1 MNLKG
6 RENPSGGQ
14 TEKQSEKALGM
25 RFRNHIS
32 IIAEQTGGLLIALLI
47 VLVPSLLENIDELM
61 ETGLKFMDGKWL
73 LVNLGLVL
81 FILVVIALQT
91 AIWSKTYISLQDNA
105 VVIERNTLNKK
116 KNTIGIRNISNIN
129 TEQNLFEMLLGTC
142 KVKLDTN
149 SRSTADSTDV
159 KIILKKADALAFKQ
173 EVTRRI
179 RDAETGAGQG
189 FSADSSAGSPAGFSA
204 GSPAGF
210 SAQQADAAGVP
221 GDALRGAGMM
231 PDGDAAE
238 TEDYDVRSDLGDILH
253 HGFFSMNILSVA
265 VIILGIGGAAGT
277 VFQIVGSPD
286 AAQTL
291 IGAASGILVAALIV
305 ASALWDTVKD
315 FVRYYDFRAKRR
327 GDKIYIRYGFLKK
340 LEYTVPVDKIQALR
354 LKQSFVARLGKRYMA
369 EIVNVGMG
377 DDKDEKNSFLILYST
392 EAKLNEKLAA
402 LLPEFLDAAG
412 VMVERQPC
420 PVWAAWSV
428 PALIYT
434 VIVAAC
440 AAVCA
445 SAMPEYGL
453 WAAAGA
459 AALEICLAAGMILK
473 YLTEGSLAGNDFLK
487 LAKGYFSRS
496 YLIVRYRNIQY
507 VRFFR
512 NPLAK
517 ACGIRK
523 GQIHLLASA
532 ANTSHPIPYFK
543 GNGEEIIKEGMLR

>member
-1 MNLKG
+1 M
-6 RENPSGGQ
+6 Q
-14 TEKQSEKALGM
+14 TEKSQTEKTQGM

-61 ETGLKFMDGKWL
+61 ETGLEFMDGKWL
-73 LVNLGLVL
+73 LVNLGLIL
-81 FILVVIALQT
+81 FFLVIIALQF
-91 AIWSKTYISLQDNA
+91 AVWSKTYISLQDNA

-159 KIILKKADALAFKQ
+159 KIVLKKADALAFKQ

-179 RDAETGAGQG
+179 RDAESGAGQG
-189 FSADSSAGSPAGFSA
+189 FSAGARAASSAAFPAAF
-204 GSPAGF
+204 P
-210 SAQQADAAGVP
+210 AQQTAAGAP
-221 GDALRGAGMM
+221 GEALRGEAMM
-231 PDGDAAE
+231 PAGDAAE
-238 TEDYDVRSDLGDILH
+238 AEDYDVRSDLADILQ
-253 HGFFSMNILSVA
+253 HGFFSVNILSVA
-265 VIILGIGGAAGT
+265 VIILGIAGAVRT
-277 VFQIVGSPD
+277 VFQIVGDPD

-291 IGAASGILVAALIV
+291 IGAASGVLVAALIV

-327 GDKIYIRYGFLKK
+327 GDKIYIRYGFFKK
-340 LEYTVPVDKIQALR
+340 VEYTVPVDKIQALR

-377 DDKDEKNSFLILYST
+377 DDNDEKNSFLILYST
-392 EAKLNEKLAA
+392 EAKLNEKLSA

-412 VMVERQPC
+412 AAVERQPSS
-420 PVWAAWSV
+420 VWAAWSV

-445 SAMPEYGL
+445 SAMPEYAL

-459 AALEICLAAGMILK
+459 AALEFCLAAGMILK
-473 YLTEGSLAGNDFLK
+473 YLTDGSLAGNDFLK
-487 LAKGYFSRS
+487 LAKGYFART
-496 YLIVRYRNIQY
+496 YLIVRYRKIQY
-507 VRFFR
+507 VRFSR

-523 GQIHLLASA
+523 GEIHLLASS
-532 ANTSHPIPYFK
+532 ANTSHSIPYFK

>member
-1 MNLKG
+1 MNVRDK
-6 RENPSGGQ
+6 ENPSGGQ
-14 TEKQSEKALGM
+14 AKMQTEKSQTEKTQGM

-61 ETGLKFMDGKWL
+61 ETGLEFMDGKWL
-73 LVNLGLVL
+73 LVNLGLIL
-81 FILVVIALQT
+81 FFLVIIALQF
-91 AIWSKTYISLQDNA
+91 AVWSKTYISLQDNA

-159 KIILKKADALAFKQ
+159 KIVLKKADALAFKQ

-179 RDAETGAGQG
+179 RDAESGAGK
-189 FSADSSAGSPAGFSA
+189 
-204 GSPAGF
+204 GF
-210 SAQQADAAGVP
+210 SAQQAAAGAP
-221 GDALRGAGMM
+221 GEALRGEAMM
-231 PDGDAAE
+231 PAGDAGEA
-238 TEDYDVRSDLGDILH
+238 EDYDVRSDLGDILQ
-253 HGFFSMNILSVA
+253 HGFFSVNILSVA
-265 VIILGIGGAAGT
+265 VIILGIAGAVRT
-277 VFQIVGSPD
+277 VFQIVGDPD

-291 IGAASGILVAALIV
+291 IGAASGVLVAALIV

-327 GDKIYIRYGFLKK
+327 GDKIYIRYGFFKK
-340 LEYTVPVDKIQALR
+340 VEYTVPVDKIQALR

-377 DDKDEKNSFLILYST
+377 DDNDEKNSFLILYST
-392 EAKLNEKLAA
+392 EAKLNEKLSA

-412 VMVERQPC
+412 AAVERQPSS
-420 PVWAAWSV
+420 VWAAWSV

-445 SAMPEYGL
+445 SAMPEYAI

-459 AALEICLAAGMILK
+459 AVLEICLAAGMILK

-487 LAKGYFSRS
+487 LVKGYFART
-496 YLIVRYRNIQY
+496 YLIVRYRKIQY
-507 VRFFR
+507 VRFSR

-523 GQIHLLASA
+523 GEIHLLASS
-532 ANTSHPIPYFK
+532 ANTSHSIPYFK

>member
-1 MNLKG
+1 MNVRDK
-6 RENPSGGQ
+6 ENPSGGQ
-14 TEKQSEKALGM
+14 AKMQTEKPQTEKTQGM

-61 ETGLKFMDGKWL
+61 ETGLEFMDGKWL
-73 LVNLGLVL
+73 LVNLGLIL
-81 FILVVIALQT
+81 FFLVVIALQF
-91 AIWSKTYISLQDNA
+91 AVWSKTYISLQDNA

-159 KIILKKADALAFKQ
+159 KIVLKKADALAFKQ

-179 RDAETGAGQG
+179 RDAESGSGQG
-189 FSADSSAGSPAGFSA
+189 FSA
-204 GSPAGF
+204 
-210 SAQQADAAGVP
+210 QQTAAGAP
-221 GDALRGAGMM
+221 GEALRGEAMM
-231 PDGDAAE
+231 PAGDAGEA
-238 TEDYDVRSDLGDILH
+238 EDYDVRSDLGDILQ
-253 HGFFSMNILSVA
+253 HGFFSVNILSVA
-265 VIILGIGGAAGT
+265 VIILGIAGAVRT
-277 VFQIVGSPD
+277 VFQIVGDPD

-327 GDKIYIRYGFLKK
+327 GDKIYIRYGFFKK
-340 LEYTVPVDKIQALR
+340 VEYTVPVDKIQALR

-377 DDKDEKNSFLILYST
+377 DDNDEKNSFLILYST
-392 EAKLNEKLAA
+392 EAKLNERLAA

-412 VMVERQPC
+412 AAVERQPSS
-420 PVWAAWSV
+420 VWAAWSV

-445 SAMPEYGL
+445 SVMPEYAI

-459 AALEICLAAGMILK
+459 AVLEICLAAGMILK
-473 YLTEGSLAGNDFLK
+473 YLTDGSLAGNDFLK
-487 LAKGYFSRS
+487 LAKGYFART
-496 YLIVRYRNIQY
+496 YLIVRYRKIQY
-507 VRFFR
+507 VRFSR

-523 GQIHLLASA
+523 GEIHLLASS
-532 ANTSHPIPYFK
+532 ANTSHSIPYFK

>member
-1 MNLKG
+1 M
-6 RENPSGGQ
+6 Q
-14 TEKQSEKALGM
+14 TEKPQTEKTQGM

-61 ETGLKFMDGKWL
+61 ETGLEFMDGKWL
-73 LVNLGLVL
+73 LVNLGLIL
-81 FILVVIALQT
+81 FFLVIIALQF
-91 AIWSKTYISLQDNA
+91 AVWSKTYISLQDNA

-159 KIILKKADALAFKQ
+159 KIVLKKADALAFKQ

-179 RDAETGAGQG
+179 RDAESGAGK
-189 FSADSSAGSPAGFSA
+189 
-204 GSPAGF
+204 GF
-210 SAQQADAAGVP
+210 SAQQAAAGAP
-221 GDALRGAGMM
+221 GEALRGEAMM
-231 PDGDAAE
+231 PAGDAGEA
-238 TEDYDVRSDLGDILH
+238 EDYDVRSDLGDILQ
-253 HGFFSMNILSVA
+253 HGFFSVNILSVA
-265 VIILGIGGAAGT
+265 VIILGIAGAVRT
-277 VFQIVGSPD
+277 VFQIVGDPD

-291 IGAASGILVAALIV
+291 IGAASGVLVAALIV

-327 GDKIYIRYGFLKK
+327 GDKIYILYGFFKK
-340 LEYTVPVDKIQALR
+340 VEYTVPVDKIQALR

-377 DDKDEKNSFLILYST
+377 DDNDEKNSFLILYST
-392 EAKLNEKLAA
+392 EAKLNEKLSA

-412 VMVERQPC
+412 AAVERQPSS
-420 PVWAAWSV
+420 VWAAWSV

-445 SAMPEYGL
+445 SAMPEYAI

-459 AALEICLAAGMILK
+459 AVLEICLAAGMILK

-487 LAKGYFSRS
+487 LAKGYFART
-496 YLIVRYRNIQY
+496 YLIVRYRKIQY
-507 VRFFR
+507 VCFSR

-523 GQIHLLASA
+523 GEIHLLASS
-532 ANTSHPIPYFK
+532 ANTSHSIPYFK

>member
-1 MNLKG
+1 MNVRDK
-6 RENPSGGQ
+6 ENPSGGQ
-14 TEKQSEKALGM
+14 AKMQTEKSQTEKTQGM

-61 ETGLKFMDGKWL
+61 ETGLEFMDGKWL
-73 LVNLGLVL
+73 LVNLGLIL
-81 FILVVIALQT
+81 FFLVIIALQF
-91 AIWSKTYISLQDNA
+91 AVWSKTYISLQDNA

-159 KIILKKADALAFKQ
+159 KIVLKKADALAFKQ

-179 RDAETGAGQG
+179 RDAESGAGK
-189 FSADSSAGSPAGFSA
+189 
-204 GSPAGF
+204 GF
-210 SAQQADAAGVP
+210 SAQQAAAGAP
-221 GDALRGAGMM
+221 GEALRGEAMM
-231 PDGDAAE
+231 PAGDAGEA
-238 TEDYDVRSDLGDILH
+238 EDYDVRSDLGDILQ
-253 HGFFSMNILSVA
+253 HGFFSVNILSVA
-265 VIILGIGGAAGT
+265 VIILGIAGAVRT
-277 VFQIVGSPD
+277 VFQIVGDPD

-291 IGAASGILVAALIV
+291 IGAASGVLVAALIV

-327 GDKIYIRYGFLKK
+327 GDKIYIRYGFFKK
-340 LEYTVPVDKIQALR
+340 VEYTVPVDKIQALR

-377 DDKDEKNSFLILYST
+377 DDNDEKNSFLILYST
-392 EAKLNEKLAA
+392 EAKLNERLAA

-412 VMVERQPC
+412 AAVERQPSS
-420 PVWAAWSV
+420 VWAAWSV

-445 SAMPEYGL
+445 SAMPEYAI

-487 LAKGYFSRS
+487 LAKGYFART
-496 YLIVRYRNIQY
+496 YLIVRYRKIQY
-507 VRFFR
+507 VRFSR

-523 GQIHLLASA
+523 GEIHLLASS
-532 ANTSHPIPYFK
+532 ANTSHSIPYFK

>member
-1 MNLKG
+1 M
-6 RENPSGGQ
+6 Q
-14 TEKQSEKALGM
+14 TEKSQTEKTQGM

-61 ETGLKFMDGKWL
+61 ETGLEFMDGKWL
-73 LVNLGLVL
+73 LVNLGLIL
-81 FILVVIALQT
+81 FFLVIIALQF
-91 AIWSKTYISLQDNA
+91 AVWSKTYISLQDNA

-159 KIILKKADALAFKQ
+159 RIVLKKADALAFKQ

-179 RDAETGAGQG
+179 RDAESGAGK
-189 FSADSSAGSPAGFSA
+189 
-204 GSPAGF
+204 GF
-210 SAQQADAAGVP
+210 SAQQTAAGAP
-221 GDALRGAGMM
+221 GETLRAAGMT
-231 PDGDAAE
+231 PAGDAAE
-238 TEDYDVRSDLGDILH
+238 TEDYDVRSDLADILQ
-253 HGFFSMNILSVA
+253 HGLFSVNILSVA
-265 VIILGIGGAAGT
+265 VIILGIAGAVGT
-277 VFQIVGSPD
+277 VFRIVGSPD

-291 IGAASGILVAALIV
+291 IGAASGVLVAALIV

-327 GDKIYIRYGFLKK
+327 GDKIYIRYGFFKK
-340 LEYTVPVDKIQALR
+340 VEYTVPVDKIQALR

-377 DDKDEKNSFLILYST
+377 DDNDEKNSFLILYST
-392 EAKLNEKLAA
+392 EAKLNEKLSA

-412 VMVERQPC
+412 AAVERQPSS
-420 PVWAAWSV
+420 VWAAWSV

-445 SAMPEYGL
+445 SAMPEYAI

-473 YLTEGSLAGNDFLK
+473 YLTVGSLAGNDFLK
-487 LAKGYFSRS
+487 LAKGYFART
-496 YLIVRYRNIQY
+496 YLIVRYRKIQY
-507 VRFFR
+507 VCFSR

-523 GQIHLLASA
+523 GEIHLLASS
-532 ANTSHPIPYFK
+532 ANTSHSIPYFK

>member
-1 MNLKG
+1 MNVRDK
-6 RENPSGGQ
+6 ENPSGGQ
-14 TEKQSEKALGM
+14 AKMETEKSQTEKTQGM

-61 ETGLKFMDGKWL
+61 ETGLEFMDGKWL
-73 LVNLGLVL
+73 LVNLGLIL
-81 FILVVIALQT
+81 FFLVIIALQF
-91 AIWSKTYISLQDNA
+91 AVWSKTYISLQDNA

-159 KIILKKADALAFKQ
+159 KIVLKKADALAFKQ

-179 RDAETGAGQG
+179 RDAESGAEK
-189 FSADSSAGSPAGFSA
+189 
-204 GSPAGF
+204 GF
-210 SAQQADAAGVP
+210 SAQQAAAGAP
-221 GDALRGAGMM
+221 GEALRGEAMM
-231 PDGDAAE
+231 PAGDAAE
-238 TEDYDVRSDLGDILH
+238 AEDYDVRSDLADILQ
-253 HGFFSMNILSVA
+253 HGFFSVNILSVA
-265 VIILGIGGAAGT
+265 VIILGIAGAVGT
-277 VFQIVGSPD
+277 VFQIVGDPD

-327 GDKIYIRYGFLKK
+327 GDKIYIRYGFFKK
-340 LEYTVPVDKIQALR
+340 VEYTVPVDKIQALR

-377 DDKDEKNSFLILYST
+377 DDNDEKNSFLILYST
-392 EAKLNEKLAA
+392 EAKLNERLAA

-412 VMVERQPC
+412 AAVERQPSS
-420 PVWAAWSV
+420 VWAAWSV

-445 SAMPEYGL
+445 SVMPEYAI

-459 AALEICLAAGMILK
+459 AVLEICLAAGMILK

-487 LAKGYFSRS
+487 LAKGYFART
-496 YLIVRYRNIQY
+496 YLIVRYRKIQY
-507 VRFFR
+507 VRFSR

-523 GQIHLLASA
+523 GEIHLLASS
-532 ANTSHPIPYFK
+532 ANTSHSIPYFK

>member
-1 MNLKG
+1 MNVRDK
-6 RENPSGGQ
+6 ENPSGGQ
-14 TEKQSEKALGM
+14 AKMQTEKPQTEKTQGM

-61 ETGLKFMDGKWL
+61 ETGLEFMDGKWL
-73 LVNLGLVL
+73 LVNLGLIL
-81 FILVVIALQT
+81 FFLVVIALQF
-91 AIWSKTYISLQDNA
+91 AVWSKTYISLQDNA

-159 KIILKKADALAFKQ
+159 KIVLKKADALAFKQ

-179 RDAETGAGQG
+179 RDAESGSGQG
-189 FSADSSAGSPAGFSA
+189 FSA
-204 GSPAGF
+204 
-210 SAQQADAAGVP
+210 QQTAAGAP
-221 GDALRGAGMM
+221 GEALRGEAMM
-231 PDGDAAE
+231 PAGDAAE
-238 TEDYDVRSDLGDILH
+238 AEDYDVRSDLADILQ
-253 HGFFSMNILSVA
+253 HGFFSVNILSVA
-265 VIILGIGGAAGT
+265 VIILGIAGAVGT
-277 VFQIVGSPD
+277 VFQIVGDPD

-327 GDKIYIRYGFLKK
+327 GDKIYIRYGFFKK
-340 LEYTVPVDKIQALR
+340 VEYTVPVDKIQALR

-377 DDKDEKNSFLILYST
+377 DDNDEKNSFLILYST
-392 EAKLNEKLAA
+392 EAKLNERLAA

-412 VMVERQPC
+412 AAVERQPSS
-420 PVWAAWSV
+420 VWAAWSV

-445 SAMPEYGL
+445 SVMPEYAI

-459 AALEICLAAGMILK
+459 AVLEICLAAGMILK

-487 LAKGYFSRS
+487 LAKGYFART
-496 YLIVRYRNIQY
+496 YLIVRYRKIQY
-507 VRFFR
+507 VRFSR

-523 GQIHLLASA
+523 GEIHLLASS
-532 ANTSHPIPYFK
+532 ANTSHSIPYFK

>member
-1 MNLKG
+1 M
-6 RENPSGGQ
+6 Q
-14 TEKQSEKALGM
+14 TEKSQTEKTQGM

-61 ETGLKFMDGKWL
+61 ETGLEFMDGKWL
-73 LVNLGLVL
+73 LVNLGLIL
-81 FILVVIALQT
+81 FFLVIIALQF
-91 AIWSKTYISLQDNA
+91 AVWSKTYISLQDNA

-159 KIILKKADALAFKQ
+159 KIVLKKADALALKQ
-173 EVTRRI
+173 EVTRRL
-179 RDAETGAGQG
+179 RAAESGAGQG
-189 FSADSSAGSPAGFSA
+189 FSAGARAASSAAFPAAF
-204 GSPAGF
+204 P
-210 SAQQADAAGVP
+210 AQQAAAGAP
-221 GDALRGAGMM
+221 GEALRGEAMM
-231 PDGDAAE
+231 PAGDAAE
-238 TEDYDVRSDLGDILH
+238 AEDYDVRSDLADILQ
-253 HGFFSMNILSVA
+253 HGFFSVNILSVA
-265 VIILGIGGAAGT
+265 VIILGIAGAVRT
-277 VFQIVGSPD
+277 VFQIVGDPD

-291 IGAASGILVAALIV
+291 IGAASGVLVAALIV

-327 GDKIYIRYGFLKK
+327 GDKIYIRYGFFKK
-340 LEYTVPVDKIQALR
+340 VEYTVPVDKIQALR

-377 DDKDEKNSFLILYST
+377 DDNDEKNSFLILYST
-392 EAKLNEKLAA
+392 EAKLNEKLSA

-412 VMVERQPC
+412 AAVERQPSS
-420 PVWAAWSV
+420 VWAAWSV

-445 SAMPEYGL
+445 SAMPEYAL

-459 AALEICLAAGMILK
+459 AALEFCLAAGMILK
-473 YLTEGSLAGNDFLK
+473 YLTDGSLAGNDFLK
-487 LAKGYFSRS
+487 LAKGYFART
-496 YLIVRYRNIQY
+496 YLIVRYRKIQY
-507 VRFFR
+507 VRFSR

-523 GQIHLLASA
+523 GEIHLLASS
-532 ANTSHPIPYFK
+532 ANTSHSIPYFK

>member
-1 MNLKG
+1 MNVRDK
-6 RENPSGGQ
+6 ENPSGGQ
-14 TEKQSEKALGM
+14 AKMQTEKSQTEKTQGM

-61 ETGLKFMDGKWL
+61 ETGLEFMDGKWL
-73 LVNLGLVL
+73 LVNLGLIL
-81 FILVVIALQT
+81 FFLVIIALQF
-91 AIWSKTYISLQDNA
+91 AVWSKTYISLQDNA

-159 KIILKKADALAFKQ
+159 KIVLKKADALAFKQ

-179 RDAETGAGQG
+179 RDAESGAGK
-189 FSADSSAGSPAGFSA
+189 
-204 GSPAGF
+204 GF
-210 SAQQADAAGVP
+210 SAQQAAAGAP
-221 GDALRGAGMM
+221 GEALRGEAMM
-231 PDGDAAE
+231 PAGDAAE
-238 TEDYDVRSDLGDILH
+238 AEDYDVRSDLADILQ
-253 HGFFSMNILSVA
+253 HGFFSVNILSVA
-265 VIILGIGGAAGT
+265 VIILGIAGAVRT
-277 VFQIVGSPD
+277 VFQIVGDPD

-291 IGAASGILVAALIV
+291 IGAASGVLVAALIV

-327 GDKIYIRYGFLKK
+327 GDKIYIRYGFFKK
-340 LEYTVPVDKIQALR
+340 VEYTVPVDKIQALR

-377 DDKDEKNSFLILYST
+377 DDNDEKNSFLIMYST
-392 EAKLNEKLAA
+392 EAKLNEKLSA

-412 VMVERQPC
+412 AAVERQPSS
-420 PVWAAWSV
+420 VWAAWSV

-445 SAMPEYGL
+445 SAMPEYAI

-459 AALEICLAAGMILK
+459 AVLEICLAAGMILK

-487 LAKGYFSRS
+487 LAKGYFART
-496 YLIVRYRNIQY
+496 YLIVRYRKIQY
-507 VRFFR
+507 VRFSR

-523 GQIHLLASA
+523 GEIHLLASS
-532 ANTSHPIPYFK
+532 ANTSHSIPYFK

>member
-1 MNLKG
+1 MNVRDK
-6 RENPSGGQ
+6 ENPSGGQ
-14 TEKQSEKALGM
+14 AKMQTEKSQTEKTQGM

-61 ETGLKFMDGKWL
+61 ETGLEFMDGKWL
-73 LVNLGLVL
+73 LVNLGLIL
-81 FILVVIALQT
+81 FFLVIIALQF
-91 AIWSKTYISLQDNA
+91 AVWSKTYISLQDNA

-159 KIILKKADALAFKQ
+159 RIVLKKAEALAFKQ

-179 RDAETGAGQG
+179 RDAESGAGK
-189 FSADSSAGSPAGFSA
+189 
-204 GSPAGF
+204 GF
-210 SAQQADAAGVP
+210 SAQQAAAGAP
-221 GDALRGAGMM
+221 GEALRGEAMM
-231 PDGDAAE
+231 PAGDAGEA
-238 TEDYDVRSDLGDILH
+238 EDYDVRSDLGDILQ
-253 HGFFSMNILSVA
+253 HGFFSVNILSVA
-265 VIILGIGGAAGT
+265 VIILGIAGAVRT
-277 VFQIVGSPD
+277 VFQIVGDPD

-291 IGAASGILVAALIV
+291 IGAASGVLVAALIV

-327 GDKIYIRYGFLKK
+327 GDKIYIRYGFFKK
-340 LEYTVPVDKIQALR
+340 VEYTVPVDKIQALR

-377 DDKDEKNSFLILYST
+377 DDNDEKNSFLILYST
-392 EAKLNEKLAA
+392 EAKLNEKLSA

-412 VMVERQPC
+412 AAVERQPSS
-420 PVWAAWSV
+420 VWAAWSV

-445 SAMPEYGL
+445 SAMPEYAI

-459 AALEICLAAGMILK
+459 AVLEICLAAGMILK

-487 LAKGYFSRS
+487 LAKGYFART
-496 YLIVRYRNIQY
+496 YLIVRYRKIQY
-507 VRFFR
+507 VRFSR

-523 GQIHLLASA
+523 GEIHLLASS
-532 ANTSHPIPYFK
+532 ANTSHSIPYFK

>member
-1 MNLKG
+1 MNVRDK
-6 RENPSGGQ
+6 ENPSGGQ
-14 TEKQSEKALGM
+14 AKMQTEKSQTEKTQGM

-61 ETGLKFMDGKWL
+61 ETGLEFMDGKWL
-73 LVNLGLVL
+73 LVNLGLIL
-81 FILVVIALQT
+81 FFLVIIALQF
-91 AIWSKTYISLQDNA
+91 AVWSKTYISLQDNA

-159 KIILKKADALAFKQ
+159 KIVLKKADALAFKQ

-179 RDAETGAGQG
+179 RDAESGAGK
-189 FSADSSAGSPAGFSA
+189 
-204 GSPAGF
+204 GF
-210 SAQQADAAGVP
+210 SAQQAAAGAP
-221 GDALRGAGMM
+221 GEALRGEAMM
-231 PDGDAAE
+231 PAGDAGEA
-238 TEDYDVRSDLGDILH
+238 EDYDVRSDLGDILQ
-253 HGFFSMNILSVA
+253 HGFFSVNILSVA
-265 VIILGIGGAAGT
+265 VIILGIAGAVRT
-277 VFQIVGSPD
+277 VFQIVGDSD

-291 IGAASGILVAALIV
+291 IGAASGVLVAALIV

-327 GDKIYIRYGFLKK
+327 GDKIYIRYGFFKK
-340 LEYTVPVDKIQALR
+340 VEYTVPVDKIQALR

-377 DDKDEKNSFLILYST
+377 DDNDEKNSFLILYST
-392 EAKLNEKLAA
+392 EAKLNEKLSA

-412 VMVERQPC
+412 AAVERQPSS
-420 PVWAAWSV
+420 VWAAWSV

-445 SAMPEYGL
+445 SAMPEYAI

-459 AALEICLAAGMILK
+459 AVLEICLAAGMILK

-487 LAKGYFSRS
+487 LAKGYFART
-496 YLIVRYRNIQY
+496 YLIVRYRKIQY
-507 VRFFR
+507 VRFSR

-523 GQIHLLASA
+523 GEIHLLASS
-532 ANTSHPIPYFK
+532 ANTSHSIPYFK

>member
-1 MNLKG
+1 MNVKDK
-6 RENPSGGQ
+6 ENPSGGQ
-14 TEKQSEKALGM
+14 AETKTEKKQTEKTQGM

-61 ETGLKFMDGKWL
+61 ETGLEFMDGKWL
-73 LVNLGLVL
+73 LVNLGLIL
-81 FILVVIALQT
+81 FFLVVIALQF
-91 AIWSKTYISLQDNA
+91 AVWSKTYISLQDNA

-159 KIILKKADALAFKQ
+159 RIVLKKAEALAFKQ

-179 RDAETGAGQG
+179 RDAESGAGK
-189 FSADSSAGSPAGFSA
+189 
-204 GSPAGF
+204 GF
-210 SAQQADAAGVP
+210 SAQQAAAGAP
-221 GDALRGAGMM
+221 GENLRAAGMT
-231 PDGDAAE
+231 PAGDAAE
-238 TEDYDVRSDLGDILH
+238 TEDYDVRSDLADILQ
-253 HGFFSMNILSVA
+253 HGLFSVNILSVA
-265 VIILGIGGAAGT
+265 VIILGIAGAVRT
-277 VFQIVGSPD
+277 VFQIVGDPD

-291 IGAASGILVAALIV
+291 IGAASGVLVAALIV

-327 GDKIYIRYGFLKK
+327 GDKIYIRYGFFKK
-340 LEYTVPVDKIQALR
+340 VEYTVPVDKIQALR

-377 DDKDEKNSFLILYST
+377 DDNDEKNSFLILYST
-392 EAKLNEKLAA
+392 EAKLNEKLSA

-412 VMVERQPC
+412 AAVERQPSS
-420 PVWAAWSV
+420 VWAAWSV

-445 SAMPEYGL
+445 SAMPENAL

-459 AALEICLAAGMILK
+459 AALELCLAAGMILK

-487 LAKGYFSRS
+487 LAKGYFART
-496 YLIVRYRNIQY
+496 YLIVRYRKIQY
-507 VRFFR
+507 VCFSR

-523 GQIHLLASA
+523 GEIHLLASS
-532 ANTSHPIPYFK
+532 ANTSHSIPYSK

>member
-1 MNLKG
+1 MNVKDK
-6 RENPSGGQ
+6 ENPSGGQ
-14 TEKQSEKALGM
+14 AETKTEKKQTEKTQGM

-61 ETGLKFMDGKWL
+61 ESGLEFMDGKWL
-73 LVNLGLVL
+73 LVNLGLIL
-81 FILVVIALQT
+81 FFLVIIALQF
-91 AIWSKTYISLQDNA
+91 AVWSKTYISLQDNA

-159 KIILKKADALAFKQ
+159 RIVLKKAEALAFKQ

-179 RDAETGAGQG
+179 RDAESGAGK
-189 FSADSSAGSPAGFSA
+189 
-204 GSPAGF
+204 GF
-210 SAQQADAAGVP
+210 SAQQTAAGAP
-221 GDALRGAGMM
+221 GETLREAGMT
-231 PDGDAAE
+231 PAGDAAE
-238 TEDYDVRSDLGDILH
+238 TEDYDVRSDLADILQ
-253 HGFFSMNILSVA
+253 HGLFSVNILSVA
-265 VIILGIGGAAGT
+265 VIILGIAGAVGT
-277 VFQIVGSPD
+277 VFRIVGSPD

-291 IGAASGILVAALIV
+291 IGAASGVLVAALIV

-327 GDKIYIRYGFLKK
+327 GDKIYIRYGFFKK
-340 LEYTVPVDKIQALR
+340 VEYTVPVDKIQALR

-377 DDKDEKNSFLILYST
+377 DDNDEKNSFLILYST
-392 EAKLNEKLAA
+392 EAKLNERLTA

-412 VMVERQPC
+412 AAVERQPSS
-420 PVWAAWSV
+420 VWAAWSV

-445 SAMPEYGL
+445 SAMPEYAL

-459 AALEICLAAGMILK
+459 TALEFCLAAGMILK
-473 YLTEGSLAGNDFLK
+473 YLTDGSLAGNDFLK
-487 LAKGYFSRS
+487 LAKGYFART
-496 YLIVRYRNIQY
+496 YLIVRYRKIQY
-507 VRFFR
+507 VCFSR

-517 ACGIRK
+517 AYGIRK
-523 GQIHLLASA
+523 GEIHLLASS
-532 ANTSHPIPYFK
+532 ANTSHSIPYFK

>member
-1 MNLKG
+1 MNVRDK
-6 RENPSGGQ
+6 ENPSGGQ
-14 TEKQSEKALGM
+14 AKMQTEKSQTEKTQGM

-61 ETGLKFMDGKWL
+61 ETGLEFMDGKWL
-73 LVNLGLVL
+73 LVNLGLIL
-81 FILVVIALQT
+81 FFLVIIALQF
-91 AIWSKTYISLQDNA
+91 AVWSKTYISLQDNA

-159 KIILKKADALAFKQ
+159 KIVLKKADALAFKQ

-179 RDAETGAGQG
+179 RDAESGAGK
-189 FSADSSAGSPAGFSA
+189 
-204 GSPAGF
+204 GF
-210 SAQQADAAGVP
+210 SAQQAAAGAP
-221 GDALRGAGMM
+221 GEALRGEAMM
-231 PDGDAAE
+231 PAGDAGEA
-238 TEDYDVRSDLGDILH
+238 EDYDVRSDLGDILQ
-253 HGFFSMNILSVA
+253 HGFFSVNILSVA
-265 VIILGIGGAAGT
+265 VIILGIAGAVRT
-277 VFQIVGSPD
+277 VFQIVGDPD

-291 IGAASGILVAALIV
+291 IGAASGVLVAALIV

-327 GDKIYIRYGFLKK
+327 GDKIYIRYGFFKK
-340 LEYTVPVDKIQALR
+340 VEYTVPVDKIQALR

-377 DDKDEKNSFLILYST
+377 DDNDEKNSFLIMYST
-392 EAKLNEKLAA
+392 EAKLNEKLSA

-412 VMVERQPC
+412 AAVERQPSS
-420 PVWAAWSV
+420 VWAAWSV

-445 SAMPEYGL
+445 SAMPEYAI

-459 AALEICLAAGMILK
+459 AVLEICLAAGMILK

-487 LAKGYFSRS
+487 LAKGYFART
-496 YLIVRYRNIQY
+496 YLIVRYRKIQY
-507 VRFFR
+507 VRFSR

-523 GQIHLLASA
+523 GEIHLLASS
-532 ANTSHPIPYFK
+532 ANTSHSIPYFK

>member
-1 MNLKG
+1 MNVKDK
-6 RENPSGGQ
+6 ENPSGGQ
-14 TEKQSEKALGM
+14 AETKTEKKQTEKTQGM

-32 IIAEQTGGLLIALLI
+32 IIAEQTGGLLLALLI

-61 ETGLKFMDGKWL
+61 ETGLEFMDGKWL
-73 LVNLGLVL
+73 LVNLGLIL
-81 FILVVIALQT
+81 FFLVVIALQF
-91 AIWSKTYISLQDNA
+91 AVWSKTYISLQDNA

-159 KIILKKADALAFKQ
+159 RIVLKKADAMAFKQ

-179 RDAETGAGQG
+179 RDAESGAGK
-189 FSADSSAGSPAGFSA
+189 
-204 GSPAGF
+204 GF
-210 SAQQADAAGVP
+210 SAQQTAAGTP
-221 GDALRGAGMM
+221 GENLRAAGMT
-231 PDGDAAE
+231 PAGDAAE
-238 TEDYDVRSDLGDILH
+238 TEDYDVRSDLADILQ
-253 HGFFSMNILSVA
+253 HGLFSVNILSVA
-265 VIILGIGGAAGT
+265 VIILGIAGAVGT
-277 VFQIVGSPD
+277 VFRIVGSPD
-286 AAQTL
+286 SAQTL
-291 IGAASGILVAALIV
+291 IGAASGVLVAALIV

-327 GDKIYIRYGFLKK
+327 GDKIYIRYGFFKK
-340 LEYTVPVDKIQALR
+340 VEYTVPVDKIQALR

-377 DDKDEKNSFLILYST
+377 DDNDEKNSFLILYST
-392 EAKLNEKLAA
+392 EAKLNERLTA

-412 VMVERQPC
+412 AAVERQPSS
-420 PVWAAWSV
+420 VWAAWSV

-434 VIVAAC
+434 AIVAAC

-445 SAMPEYGL
+445 SAMPENAL

-459 AALEICLAAGMILK
+459 AALELCLAAGMILK
-473 YLTEGSLAGNDFLK
+473 YLTDGSLAGNDFLK
-487 LAKGYFSRS
+487 LAKGYFART
-496 YLIVRYRNIQY
+496 YLIVRYRKIQY
-507 VRFFR
+507 VCFSR

-523 GQIHLLASA
+523 GEIHLLASS
-532 ANTSHPIPYFK
+532 ANTSHSIPYFK

>member
-1 MNLKG
+1 MNVRDK
-6 RENPSGGQ
+6 ENPSGGQ
-14 TEKQSEKALGM
+14 AKMQTEKPQTEKTQGM

-61 ETGLKFMDGKWL
+61 ETGLEFMDGKWL
-73 LVNLGLVL
+73 LVNLGLIL
-81 FILVVIALQT
+81 FFLVVIALQF
-91 AIWSKTYISLQDNA
+91 AVWSKTYISLQDNA

-159 KIILKKADALAFKQ
+159 KIVLKKADALAFKQ

-179 RDAETGAGQG
+179 RDAESGSGQG
-189 FSADSSAGSPAGFSA
+189 FSA
-204 GSPAGF
+204 
-210 SAQQADAAGVP
+210 QQTAAGAP
-221 GDALRGAGMM
+221 GEALRGEAMM
-231 PDGDAAE
+231 PAGDAGEA
-238 TEDYDVRSDLGDILH
+238 EDYDVRSDLGDILQ
-253 HGFFSMNILSVA
+253 HGFFSVNILSVA
-265 VIILGIGGAAGT
+265 VIILGIAGAVRT
-277 VFQIVGSPD
+277 VFQIVGDPD

-327 GDKIYIRYGFLKK
+327 GDKIYIRYGFFKK
-340 LEYTVPVDKIQALR
+340 VEYTVPVDKIQALR

-377 DDKDEKNSFLILYST
+377 DDNDEKNSFLILYST
-392 EAKLNEKLAA
+392 EAKLNERLAA

-412 VMVERQPC
+412 AAVERQPSS
-420 PVWAAWSV
+420 VWAAWSV

-445 SAMPEYGL
+445 SVMPEYAI

-459 AALEICLAAGMILK
+459 AVLEICLAAGMILK

-487 LAKGYFSRS
+487 LAKGYFART
-496 YLIVRYRNIQY
+496 YLIVRYRKIQY
-507 VRFFR
+507 VRFSR

-523 GQIHLLASA
+523 GEIHLLASS
-532 ANTSHPIPYFK
+532 ANTSHSIPYFK

>member
-1 MNLKG
+1 MNVKDK
-6 RENPSGGQ
+6 ENPSVGQREKQ
-14 TEKQSEKALGM
+14 TEETQGM

-32 IIAEQTGGLLIALLI
+32 IIAEQTGGLLIAILI

-61 ETGLKFMDGKWL
+61 ETGLEFMDGKWL
-73 LVNLGLVL
+73 LVNLGLIL
-81 FILVVIALQT
+81 FFLVIIALQY
-91 AIWSKTYISLQDNA
+91 AVWSKTYISLQDNA

-129 TEQNLFEMLLGTC
+129 TEQNLFEMLMGTC

-159 KIILKKADALAFKQ
+159 KIVLKKADALAFKQ

-179 RDAETGAGQG
+179 RDTEAGAGQG
-189 FSADSSAGSPAGFSA
+189 FSAGSPAVFSA
-204 GSPAGF
+204 RRA
-210 SAQQADAAGVP
+210 ADALGDTLEEMAPASAG
-221 GDALRGAGMM
+221 DT
-231 PDGDAAE
+231 AE
-238 TEDYDVRSDLGDILH
+238 TEDYDVRSDLGDILQ
-253 HGFFSMNILSVA
+253 HGFFSVNILSVA
-265 VIILGIGGAAGT
+265 VIILGIAGAVGT
-277 VFQIVGSPD
+277 VFQIVGDPG
-286 AAQTL
+286 AAQSL

-305 ASALWDTVKD
+305 ASALWDTIKD

-327 GDKIYIRYGFLKK
+327 GDKIYIRYGFFKK
-340 LEYTVPVDKIQALR
+340 VEYTVPVDKIQALR

-377 DDKDEKNSFLILYST
+377 DDNDEKNSFLILYST

-412 VMVERQPC
+412 EEVERQPSS
-420 PVWAAWSV
+420 VWAAWSV

-434 VIVAAC
+434 VIVTAC

-445 SAMPEYGL
+445 SVMPEYAR
-453 WAAAGA
+453 WAAVGA
-459 AALEICLAAGMILK
+459 AALEICLVAGMILK
-473 YLTEGSLAGNDFLK
+473 YLTEGSLAGKDFLK
-487 LAKGYFSRS
+487 LAKGYFARS
-496 YLIVRYRNIQY
+496 YLIVGYRNIQY
-507 VRFFR
+507 VRFSR

-523 GQIHLLASA
+523 GEIHLLASA
-532 ANTSHPIPYFK
+532 ANTSHSIPYFK

>member
-1 MNLKG
+1 MNVRDK
-6 RENPSGGQ
+6 ENPSGGQ
-14 TEKQSEKALGM
+14 AKMQTEKSQTEKTQGM

-61 ETGLKFMDGKWL
+61 ETGLEFMDGKWL
-73 LVNLGLVL
+73 LVNLGLIL
-81 FILVVIALQT
+81 FFLVIIALQF
-91 AIWSKTYISLQDNA
+91 AVWSKTYISLQDNA

-159 KIILKKADALAFKQ
+159 KIVLKKADALAFKQ

-179 RDAETGAGQG
+179 RDAESGAGK
-189 FSADSSAGSPAGFSA
+189 
-204 GSPAGF
+204 GF
-210 SAQQADAAGVP
+210 SAQQAAAGAP
-221 GDALRGAGMM
+221 GEALRGEAMM
-231 PDGDAAE
+231 PAGDAGEA
-238 TEDYDVRSDLGDILH
+238 EDYDVRSDLGDILQ
-253 HGFFSMNILSVA
+253 HGFFSVNILSVA
-265 VIILGIGGAAGT
+265 VIILGIAGAVRT
-277 VFQIVGSPD
+277 VFQIVGDPD

-291 IGAASGILVAALIV
+291 IGAASGVLVAALIV

-327 GDKIYIRYGFLKK
+327 GDKIYIRYGFFKK
-340 LEYTVPVDKIQALR
+340 VEYTVPVDKIQALR

-377 DDKDEKNSFLILYST
+377 DDNDEKNSFLILYST
-392 EAKLNEKLAA
+392 EAKLNERLTA

-412 VMVERQPC
+412 AAVERQPSS
-420 PVWAAWSV
+420 VWAAWSV

-445 SAMPEYGL
+445 SAMPEYAL

-459 AALEICLAAGMILK
+459 AALEFCLAAGMILK
-473 YLTEGSLAGNDFLK
+473 YLTDGSLAGNDFLK
-487 LAKGYFSRS
+487 LAKGYFART
-496 YLIVRYRNIQY
+496 YLIVRYRKIQY
-507 VRFFR
+507 VCFSR

-523 GQIHLLASA
+523 GEIHLLASS
-532 ANTSHPIPYFK
+532 ANTSHSIPYFK

>member
-1 MNLKG
+1 M
-6 RENPSGGQ
+6 Q
-14 TEKQSEKALGM
+14 TEKPQTEKTQGM

-61 ETGLKFMDGKWL
+61 KTGLEFMDGKWL
-73 LVNLGLVL
+73 LVNLGLIL
-81 FILVVIALQT
+81 FFLVIIALQF
-91 AIWSKTYISLQDNA
+91 AVWSKTYISLQDNA
-105 VVIERNTLNKK
+105 VVIESNTLNKK

-159 KIILKKADALAFKQ
+159 KIVLKKADALAFKQ

-179 RDAETGAGQG
+179 RDAESGAGK
-189 FSADSSAGSPAGFSA
+189 
-204 GSPAGF
+204 GF
-210 SAQQADAAGVP
+210 SAQQAAAGAP
-221 GDALRGAGMM
+221 GEALRGEAMM
-231 PDGDAAE
+231 PAGDAGEA
-238 TEDYDVRSDLGDILH
+238 EDYDVRSDLGDILQ
-253 HGFFSMNILSVA
+253 HGFFSVNILSVA
-265 VIILGIGGAAGT
+265 VIILGIAGAVRT
-277 VFQIVGSPD
+277 VFQIVGDPD

-291 IGAASGILVAALIV
+291 IGAASGVLVAALIV

-327 GDKIYIRYGFLKK
+327 GDKIYIRYGFFKK
-340 LEYTVPVDKIQALR
+340 VEYTVPVDKIQALR

-377 DDKDEKNSFLILYST
+377 DDNDEKNSFLILYST
-392 EAKLNEKLAA
+392 EAKLNEKLSA

-412 VMVERQPC
+412 AAVERQPSS
-420 PVWAAWSV
+420 VWAAWSV

-445 SAMPEYGL
+445 SAMPEYAI

-459 AALEICLAAGMILK
+459 VVLEICLAAGMILK

-487 LAKGYFSRS
+487 LAKGYFART
-496 YLIVRYRNIQY
+496 YLIVRYRKIQY
-507 VRFFR
+507 VRFSR

-523 GQIHLLASA
+523 GEIHLLASS
-532 ANTSHPIPYFK
+532 ANTSHSIPYFK

>member
-1 MNLKG
+1 M
-6 RENPSGGQ
+6 Q
-14 TEKQSEKALGM
+14 TEKPQTGKTQGM

-61 ETGLKFMDGKWL
+61 ETGLEFMDGKWL
-73 LVNLGLVL
+73 LVNLGLIL
-81 FILVVIALQT
+81 FFLVIIALQF
-91 AIWSKTYISLQDNA
+91 AVWSKTYISLQDNA

-159 KIILKKADALAFKQ
+159 KIVLKKADALAFKQ

-179 RDAETGAGQG
+179 RDVESGAGK
-189 FSADSSAGSPAGFSA
+189 GFSA
-204 GSPAGF
+204 GSSAVF
-210 SAQQADAAGVP
+210 SARRAAGASE
-221 GDALRGAGMM
+221 DILRETALASS
-231 PDGDAAE
+231 GDAAE
-238 TEDYDVRSDLGDILH
+238 TEDYDVRSDLGDILQ
-253 HGFFSMNILSVA
+253 HGFFSVNILSVA
-265 VIILGIGGAAGT
+265 VIILGIAGAVRT
-277 VFQIVGSPD
+277 VFQIVGDPD

-291 IGAASGILVAALIV
+291 IGAASGVLVAALIV

-340 LEYTVPVDKIQALR
+340 VEYTVPVDKIQALR

-377 DDKDEKNSFLILYST
+377 DDNDEKNSFLILYST
-392 EAKLNEKLAA
+392 EAKLNEKLSV

-412 VMVERQPC
+412 AAVERQPSS
-420 PVWAAWSV
+420 VWAAWSV

-445 SAMPEYGL
+445 SAMPEYAI

-459 AALEICLAAGMILK
+459 AVLEICLAAGMILK

-487 LAKGYFSRS
+487 LAKGYFART
-496 YLIVRYRNIQY
+496 YLIVRYRKIQY
-507 VRFFR
+507 VRFSR

-523 GQIHLLASA
+523 GEIHLLASS
-532 ANTSHPIPYFK
+532 ANTSHSIPYFK

>member
-1 MNLKG
+1 MNVRDK
-6 RENPSGGQ
+6 ENPSGGQ
-14 TEKQSEKALGM
+14 AKMQTEKSQTEKTQGM

-61 ETGLKFMDGKWL
+61 ETGLEFMDGKWL
-73 LVNLGLVL
+73 LVNLGLIL
-81 FILVVIALQT
+81 FFLVVIALQF
-91 AIWSKTYISLQDNA
+91 AVWSKTYISLQDNA

-159 KIILKKADALAFKQ
+159 KIVLKKADALAFKQ

-179 RDAETGAGQG
+179 RDAESGAGK
-189 FSADSSAGSPAGFSA
+189 
-204 GSPAGF
+204 GF
-210 SAQQADAAGVP
+210 SAQQAAAGAP

-231 PDGDAAE
+231 PAGDAAE
-238 TEDYDVRSDLGDILH
+238 TEDYDVRSDLGDILQ
-253 HGFFSMNILSVA
+253 HGFFSVNILSVA
-265 VIILGIGGAAGT
+265 VIILGIAGAVGT
-277 VFQIVGSPD
+277 VFQIVGDPD

-291 IGAASGILVAALIV
+291 IGAASGVLVAALIV

-327 GDKIYIRYGFLKK
+327 GDKIYIRYGFFKK
-340 LEYTVPVDKIQALR
+340 VEYTVPVDKIQALR
-354 LKQSFVARLGKRYMA
+354 MKQSFVARLGKRYMA

-377 DDKDEKNSFLILYST
+377 DDNDEKNSFLILYST
-392 EAKLNEKLAA
+392 EAKLNEKLSA

-412 VMVERQPC
+412 AAVERQPSS
-420 PVWAAWSV
+420 VWAAWSV

-434 VIVAAC
+434 AIVAAC

-445 SAMPEYGL
+445 SAMPEYAI

-459 AALEICLAAGMILK
+459 AVLEICLAAGMILK

-487 LAKGYFSRS
+487 LAKGYFART
-496 YLIVRYRNIQY
+496 YLIVRYRKIQY
-507 VRFFR
+507 VRFSR

-523 GQIHLLASA
+523 GEIHLLASS
-532 ANTSHPIPYFK
+532 ANTSHSIPYFK

>member
-1 MNLKG
+1 MNVKDK
-6 RENPSGGQ
+6 ENPSGGQ
-14 TEKQSEKALGM
+14 AETKTEKKQTEKTQGM

-61 ETGLKFMDGKWL
+61 ESGLEFMDGKWL
-73 LVNLGLVL
+73 LVNLGLIL
-81 FILVVIALQT
+81 FFLVVIALQF
-91 AIWSKTYISLQDNA
+91 AVWSKTYISLQDNA

-159 KIILKKADALAFKQ
+159 RIVLKKADALAFKQ

-179 RDAETGAGQG
+179 RDAESGAGKG
-189 FSADSSAGSPAGFSA
+189 FPALQTASGA
-204 GSPAGF
+204 
-210 SAQQADAAGVP
+210 P

-231 PDGDAAE
+231 PAGDAAE
-238 TEDYDVRSDLGDILH
+238 TEDYDVRSDLGDILQ
-253 HGFFSMNILSVA
+253 HGLFSVNILSVA
-265 VIILGIGGAAGT
+265 VIILGIAGAVRT
-277 VFQIVGSPD
+277 VFQIVGDPD

-291 IGAASGILVAALIV
+291 IGAASGVLVAALIV

-327 GDKIYIRYGFLKK
+327 GDKIYIRYGFFKK
-340 LEYTVPVDKIQALR
+340 VEYTVPVDKIQALR

-377 DDKDEKNSFLILYST
+377 DDNDEKNSFLILYST
-392 EAKLNEKLAA
+392 EAKLNERLTA

-412 VMVERQPC
+412 TAVERQPSS
-420 PVWAAWSV
+420 VWAAWSV

-445 SAMPEYGL
+445 SAMPEYAI

-459 AALEICLAAGMILK
+459 AALEFCLAAGMILK
-473 YLTEGSLAGNDFLK
+473 YLTDGSLAGNDFLK
-487 LAKGYFSRS
+487 LAKGYFART
-496 YLIVRYRNIQY
+496 YLIVRYRKIQY
-507 VRFFR
+507 VCFSR

-523 GQIHLLASA
+523 GEIHLLASS
-532 ANTSHPIPYFK
+532 ANTSHSIPYFK

>member
-1 MNLKG
+1 M
-6 RENPSGGQ
+6 Q
-14 TEKQSEKALGM
+14 TEKSQTEKTQGM

-61 ETGLKFMDGKWL
+61 ETGLEFMDGKWL
-73 LVNLGLVL
+73 LVNLGLIL
-81 FILVVIALQT
+81 FFLVIIALQF
-91 AIWSKTYISLQDNA
+91 AVWSKTYISLQDNA

-159 KIILKKADALAFKQ
+159 KIVLKKADALAFKQ

-179 RDAETGAGQG
+179 RDAESGAGK
-189 FSADSSAGSPAGFSA
+189 
-204 GSPAGF
+204 GF
-210 SAQQADAAGVP
+210 SAQQAAAGAP
-221 GDALRGAGMM
+221 GEALRGEAMM
-231 PDGDAAE
+231 PAGDAGEA
-238 TEDYDVRSDLGDILH
+238 EDYDVRSDLGDILQ
-253 HGFFSMNILSVA
+253 HGFFSVNILSVA
-265 VIILGIGGAAGT
+265 VIILGIAGAVRT
-277 VFQIVGSPD
+277 VFQIVGDPD

-327 GDKIYIRYGFLKK
+327 GDKIYIRYGFFKK
-340 LEYTVPVDKIQALR
+340 VEYTVPVDKIQALR

-377 DDKDEKNSFLILYST
+377 DDNDEKNSFLILYST
-392 EAKLNEKLAA
+392 EAKLNERLAA

-412 VMVERQPC
+412 AAVERQPSS
-420 PVWAAWSV
+420 VWAAWSV

-445 SAMPEYGL
+445 SVMPEYAI

-459 AALEICLAAGMILK
+459 AVLEICLAAGMILK

-487 LAKGYFSRS
+487 LAKGYFART
-496 YLIVRYRNIQY
+496 YLIVRYRKIQY
-507 VRFFR
+507 VCFSR

-523 GQIHLLASA
+523 GEIHLLASS
-532 ANTSHPIPYFK
+532 ANTSHSIPYFK

>member
-1 MNLKG
+1 MNVRDK
-6 RENPSGGQ
+6 ENPSGGQ
-14 TEKQSEKALGM
+14 AKMQTEKSQTEKTQGM

-61 ETGLKFMDGKWL
+61 ETGLEFMDGKWL
-73 LVNLGLVL
+73 LVNLGLIL
-81 FILVVIALQT
+81 FFLVIIALQF
-91 AIWSKTYISLQDNA
+91 AVWSKTYISLQDNA

-159 KIILKKADALAFKQ
+159 KIVLKKADALAFKQ

-179 RDAETGAGQG
+179 RDAESGAGKG
-189 FSADSSAGSPAGFSA
+189 V
-204 GSPAGF
+204 
-210 SAQQADAAGVP
+210 SAQQAAAGAP
-221 GDALRGAGMM
+221 GEALRGEAMM
-231 PDGDAAE
+231 PAGDAGEA
-238 TEDYDVRSDLGDILH
+238 EDYDVRSDLGDILQ
-253 HGFFSMNILSVA
+253 HGFFSVNILSVA
-265 VIILGIGGAAGT
+265 VIILGIAGAVRT
-277 VFQIVGSPD
+277 VFQIVGDPD

-291 IGAASGILVAALIV
+291 IGAASGVLVAALIV

-327 GDKIYIRYGFLKK
+327 GDKIYIRYGFFKK
-340 LEYTVPVDKIQALR
+340 VEYTVPVDKIQALR

-377 DDKDEKNSFLILYST
+377 DDNDEKNSFLILYST
-392 EAKLNEKLAA
+392 EAKLNEKLSA

-412 VMVERQPC
+412 AAVERQPSS
-420 PVWAAWSV
+420 VWAAWSV

-445 SAMPEYGL
+445 SAMPEYAI

-459 AALEICLAAGMILK
+459 AVLEICLAAGMILK

-487 LAKGYFSRS
+487 LAKGYFART
-496 YLIVRYRNIQY
+496 YLIVRYRKIQY
-507 VRFFR
+507 VRFSR

-523 GQIHLLASA
+523 GEIHLLASS
-532 ANTSHPIPYFK
+532 ANTSHSIPYFK

>member
-1 MNLKG
+1 MNVRDK
-6 RENPSGGQ
+6 ENPSGGQ
-14 TEKQSEKALGM
+14 AKMQTEKSQTEKTQGM

-61 ETGLKFMDGKWL
+61 ETGLEFMDGKWL
-73 LVNLGLVL
+73 LVNLGLIL
-81 FILVVIALQT
+81 FFLVIIALQF
-91 AIWSKTYISLQDNA
+91 AVWSKTYISLQDNA

-159 KIILKKADALAFKQ
+159 KIVLKKADALAFKQ

-179 RDAETGAGQG
+179 RDAESGAGK
-189 FSADSSAGSPAGFSA
+189 
-204 GSPAGF
+204 GF
-210 SAQQADAAGVP
+210 SAQQAAAGAP
-221 GDALRGAGMM
+221 GEALRGEAMM
-231 PDGDAAE
+231 PAGDAGEA
-238 TEDYDVRSDLGDILH
+238 EDYDVRSDLGDILQ
-253 HGFFSMNILSVA
+253 HGFFSVNILSVA
-265 VIILGIGGAAGT
+265 VIILGIAGAVRT
-277 VFQIVGSPD
+277 VFQIVGDPD

-291 IGAASGILVAALIV
+291 IGAASGVLVAALIV

-327 GDKIYIRYGFLKK
+327 GDKIYIRYGFFKK
-340 LEYTVPVDKIQALR
+340 VEYTVPVDKIQALR

-377 DDKDEKNSFLILYST
+377 DDNDEKNSFLILYST
-392 EAKLNEKLAA
+392 EAKLNEKLSA

-412 VMVERQPC
+412 AAVERQPSS
-420 PVWAAWSV
+420 VWAAWSV

-445 SAMPEYGL
+445 SAMPEYAI

-459 AALEICLAAGMILK
+459 AVLEICLAAGMILK
-473 YLTEGSLAGNDFLK
+473 YLTEGSLAGNDFMK
-487 LAKGYFSRS
+487 LAKGYFART
-496 YLIVRYRNIQY
+496 YLIVRYRKIQY
-507 VRFFR
+507 VRFSR

-523 GQIHLLASA
+523 GEIHLLASS
-532 ANTSHPIPYFK
+532 ANTSHSIPYFK

>member
-1 MNLKG
+1 MNVRDK
-6 RENPSGGQ
+6 ENPSGGQ
-14 TEKQSEKALGM
+14 AKMQTEKSQTEKTQGM

-61 ETGLKFMDGKWL
+61 ETGLEFMDGKWL
-73 LVNLGLVL
+73 LVNLGLIL
-81 FILVVIALQT
+81 FFLVVIALQF
-91 AIWSKTYISLQDNA
+91 AVWSKTYISLQDNA

-159 KIILKKADALAFKQ
+159 RIVLKKADALAFKQ

-179 RDAETGAGQG
+179 RDAESGAGK
-189 FSADSSAGSPAGFSA
+189 
-204 GSPAGF
+204 GF
-210 SAQQADAAGVP
+210 SAQQTASDAP
-221 GDALRGAGMM
+221 GETLREAGMT
-231 PDGDAAE
+231 PAGDAAE
-238 TEDYDVRSDLGDILH
+238 TEDYDVRSDLADILQ
-253 HGFFSMNILSVA
+253 HGLFSVNILSVA
-265 VIILGIGGAAGT
+265 VIILGIAGAVGT
-277 VFQIVGSPD
+277 VFRIVGSPD

-291 IGAASGILVAALIV
+291 IGAVSGVLVAALIV

-327 GDKIYIRYGFLKK
+327 GDKIYIRYGFFKK
-340 LEYTVPVDKIQALR
+340 VEYTVPVDKIQALR

-377 DDKDEKNSFLILYST
+377 DDNDEKNSFLILYST
-392 EAKLNEKLAA
+392 EAKLNERLTA

-412 VMVERQPC
+412 AAVERQPSS
-420 PVWAAWSV
+420 VWAAWSV

-434 VIVAAC
+434 AIVAAC

-445 SAMPEYGL
+445 SAMPEYAL

-459 AALEICLAAGMILK
+459 AALEFCLAAGMILK
-473 YLTEGSLAGNDFLK
+473 YLTDGSLAGNDFLK
-487 LAKGYFSRS
+487 LAKGYFART
-496 YLIVRYRNIQY
+496 YLIVRYRKIQY
-507 VRFFR
+507 VCFSR

-523 GQIHLLASA
+523 GEIHLLASS
-532 ANTSHPIPYFK
+532 ANTSHSIPYFK

>member
-1 MNLKG
+1 M
-6 RENPSGGQ
+6 Q
-14 TEKQSEKALGM
+14 TEKSQTEKTQGM

-61 ETGLKFMDGKWL
+61 ETGLEFMDGKWL
-73 LVNLGLVL
+73 LVNLGLIL
-81 FILVVIALQT
+81 FFLVIIALQF
-91 AIWSKTYISLQDNA
+91 AVWSKTYISLQDNA

-159 KIILKKADALAFKQ
+159 KIVLKKADALAFKQ

-179 RDAETGAGQG
+179 RDAESGAGK
-189 FSADSSAGSPAGFSA
+189 
-204 GSPAGF
+204 GF
-210 SAQQADAAGVP
+210 SAQQAAAGAP
-221 GDALRGAGMM
+221 GEALRGEAMM
-231 PDGDAAE
+231 PAGDAGEA
-238 TEDYDVRSDLGDILH
+238 EDY
-253 HGFFSMNILSVA
+253 
-265 VIILGIGGAAGT
+265 
-277 VFQIVGSPD
+277 D

-291 IGAASGILVAALIV
+291 IGAASGVLVAALIV

-315 FVRYYDFRAKRR
+315 FVRYYDFCAKRR
-327 GDKIYIRYGFLKK
+327 GDKIYIRYGFFKK
-340 LEYTVPVDKIQALR
+340 VEYTVPVDKIQALR

-377 DDKDEKNSFLILYST
+377 DDNDEKNSFLILYST
-392 EAKLNEKLAA
+392 EAKLNEKLSA

-412 VMVERQPC
+412 AAVERQPSS
-420 PVWAAWSV
+420 VWAAWSV

-445 SAMPEYGL
+445 SAMPEYAI

-459 AALEICLAAGMILK
+459 AVLEICLAAGMILK

-487 LAKGYFSRS
+487 LAKGYFART
-496 YLIVRYRNIQY
+496 YLIVRYRKIQY
-507 VRFFR
+507 VRFSR

-523 GQIHLLASA
+523 GEIHLLASS
-532 ANTSHPIPYFK
+532 ANTSHSIPYFK

>member
-1 MNLKG
+1 MNVRDK
-6 RENPSGGQ
+6 ENPSGGQ
-14 TEKQSEKALGM
+14 AKMQTEKSQTEQTQGM

-61 ETGLKFMDGKWL
+61 ETGLEFMDGKWL
-73 LVNLGLVL
+73 LVNLGLIL
-81 FILVVIALQT
+81 FFLVIIALQF
-91 AIWSKTYISLQDNA
+91 AVWSKTYISLQDNA

-159 KIILKKADALAFKQ
+159 KIVLKKADALAFKQ

-179 RDAETGAGQG
+179 RDAESGAGK
-189 FSADSSAGSPAGFSA
+189 
-204 GSPAGF
+204 GF
-210 SAQQADAAGVP
+210 SAQQAAAGAP
-221 GDALRGAGMM
+221 GEALRGEAMM
-231 PDGDAAE
+231 PAGDAGEA
-238 TEDYDVRSDLGDILH
+238 EDYDVRSDLGDILQ
-253 HGFFSMNILSVA
+253 HGFFSVNILSVA
-265 VIILGIGGAAGT
+265 VIILGIAGAVRT
-277 VFQIVGSPD
+277 VFQIVGDPD

-291 IGAASGILVAALIV
+291 IGAASGVLVAALIV

-327 GDKIYIRYGFLKK
+327 GDKIYIRYGFFKK
-340 LEYTVPVDKIQALR
+340 VEYTVPVDKIQALR

-377 DDKDEKNSFLILYST
+377 DDNDEKNSFLILYST
-392 EAKLNEKLAA
+392 EAKLNEKLSA

-412 VMVERQPC
+412 AAVERQPSS
-420 PVWAAWSV
+420 VWAAWSV

-445 SAMPEYGL
+445 SAMPEYAI

-459 AALEICLAAGMILK
+459 AVLEICLAAGMILK

-487 LAKGYFSRS
+487 LAKGYFART
-496 YLIVRYRNIQY
+496 YLIVRYRKIQY
-507 VRFFR
+507 VRFSR

-523 GQIHLLASA
+523 GEIHLLASS
-532 ANTSHPIPYFK
+532 ANTSHSIPYFK

>member
-1 MNLKG
+1 MNVRDK
-6 RENPSGGQ
+6 ENPSGGQ
-14 TEKQSEKALGM
+14 AKMQTEKPQTEKTQGM

-61 ETGLKFMDGKWL
+61 ETGLEFMDGKWL
-73 LVNLGLVL
+73 LVNLGLIL
-81 FILVVIALQT
+81 FFLVIIALQF
-91 AIWSKTYISLQDNA
+91 AVWSKTYISLQDNA

-159 KIILKKADALAFKQ
+159 KIVLKKADALAFKQ

-179 RDAETGAGQG
+179 RDAESGAGK
-189 FSADSSAGSPAGFSA
+189 
-204 GSPAGF
+204 GF
-210 SAQQADAAGVP
+210 SAQQAAAGAP
-221 GDALRGAGMM
+221 GEALRGEAMM
-231 PDGDAAE
+231 PAGDAGEA
-238 TEDYDVRSDLGDILH
+238 EDYDVRSDLGDILQ
-253 HGFFSMNILSVA
+253 HGFFSVNILSVA
-265 VIILGIGGAAGT
+265 VIILGIAGAVRT
-277 VFQIVGSPD
+277 VFQIVGDPD

-291 IGAASGILVAALIV
+291 IGAASGVLVAALIV

-327 GDKIYIRYGFLKK
+327 GDKIYIRYGFFKK
-340 LEYTVPVDKIQALR
+340 VEYTVPVDKIQALR

-377 DDKDEKNSFLILYST
+377 DDNDEKNSFLILYST
-392 EAKLNEKLAA
+392 EAKLNEKLSA

-412 VMVERQPC
+412 AAVERQPSS
-420 PVWAAWSV
+420 VWAAWSV

-445 SAMPEYGL
+445 SAMPEYAI

-459 AALEICLAAGMILK
+459 AVLEICLAAGMILK

-487 LAKGYFSRS
+487 LAKGYFART
-496 YLIVRYRNIQY
+496 YLIVRYRKIQY
-507 VRFFR
+507 VRFSR

-523 GQIHLLASA
+523 GEIHLLASS
-532 ANTSHPIPYFK
+532 ANTSHSIPYFK